1 MVWCGGAVYLCGKIL
16 HNNKGRR
23 KIRSIENMKKAF
35 TLAEVLIVL
44 GIVGVVAALTLPS
57 LITNYKVKVLEA
69 RFKKADAVLQQALLR
84 TSNEVGY
91 DSFNK
96 LYTITPNGELER
108 MLPEINKAWEKQFEG
123 ATTFSNGISYLYHK
137 GVRFHDMF
145 GNEWPGHVSNYFPA
159 FNDDRAIITKDGTMF
174 SYFAVA
180 DIAGQRYLTLK
191 FDTNGPFKGP
201 NRVGYDIFIFNSFN
215 IDFNSLCNPTL
226 NHSENQKGCYN
237 YAHRGISPVDSSKPY
252 WDILYKSGAWW
263 NKNGK

>member
-1 MVWCGGAVYLCGKIL
+1 
-16 HNNKGRR
+16 
-23 KIRSIENMKKAF
+23 MKKAF

-180 DIAGQRYLTLK
+180 DTHGIKRLALI

-201 NRVGYDIFIFNSFN
+201 NRVGYDIFTYNSYN
-215 IDFNSLCNPTL
+215 IDYNSLCNPTL
-226 NHSENQKGCYN
+226 NHSESQKGCYY
-237 YAHRGISPVDSSKPY
+237 YAHRGVNPSGNSNSY
-252 WDILYKSGAWW
+252 WDILYKPYSYWE
-263 NKNGK
+263 NTQSK